1 MIPAHDSPLAAL
13 AFDASGTKLA
23 TASEKVTQLLYST
36 LACVSYL
43 CVILVFP
50 AEQMQITVVASPPSL
65 VILCASFTSSQGTV
79 IRVFSIPEGQK
90 LFEFRR
96 GVKR

>member
-1 MIPAHDSPLAAL
+1 MNELEMKN
-13 AFDASGTKLA
+13 F
-23 TASEKVTQLLYST
+23 
-36 LACVSYL
+36 
-43 CVILVFP
+43 F
-50 AEQMQITVVASPPSL
+50 
-65 VILCASFTSSQGTV
+65 FFFSSQGTV